1 MAEILW
7 HRRETRRQTENT
19 NIGLRYRATSR
30 LYAVL
35 AAGSGGDPERAMG
48 VELRLAFGRSPRAN
62 QLRQYEEPPVVAKRG
77 LEGDPHTTYNT
88 QEEDYGKRSVCW
100 HGRR

>member
-1 MAEILW
+1 
-7 HRRETRRQTENT
+7 
-19 NIGLRYRATSR
+19 
-30 LYAVL
+30 
-35 AAGSGGDPERAMG
+35 MG
-48 VELRLAFGRSPRAN
+48 VELLSPFGGWPRAN

>member
-19 NIGLRYRATSR
+19 NIGLNHRATSR

-35 AAGSGGDPERAMG
+35 AAIFGEFPVRAMG
-48 VELRLAFGRSPRAN
+48 VELLSAFGRWPRAN
-62 QLRQYEEPPVVAKRG
+62 QLSLLLHRIFACDARKR
-77 LEGDPHTTYNT
+77 
-88 QEEDYGKRSVCW
+88 R
-100 HGRR
+100 